1 MELVDEPRN
10 WNGAAACIG
19 STVANAASKACLHK
33 IHHPECP

>member
-19 STVANAASKACLHK
+19 NTASNAASKSTLA
-33 IHHPECP
+33 